1 MPRKRFWKKSDAKKE
16 LQTDKTEETGLMKNS
31 KTIFDLDLTEET
43 GLFKNSKTISDIR
56 MTEETGLVQNSKT
69 NVDPEEPALRLQ
81 KNRKTLNT
89 CSKLCDMNLLNDSGD
104 MNLLND
110 SAEMNLLNDSAEL
123 NIEVKIANKAQNEPL
138 NNALAISVNSA
149 KNGDIEQTR
158 KLMFGS
164 FHQGDVSFSPFS
176 RGSQCT
182 CIALTMLLKSYEG
195 FSFTPEFIDRTLI
208 AGDMLYSETL
218 KRLQAKGKFLNKLLQ
233 FDELPMN
240 VTLGDNHHIIKKH
253 DLIWGLVV
261 SDENNQVQTLHQSLD
276 EAFKLSKYVLV
287 MLGAICSA
295 LYKVSDN
302 EYYFF
307 DSHSHD
313 SDGMSCCDG
322 KSVLV
327 LNKSIADTVLFMYN
341 MYISMHI
348 DLATQFEIL
357 PVSISTLCHSFAD
370 KDPLQKQYCRLDE
383 KVSSMSIS
391 ENEAE
396 SRKEYMRKYMQEK
409 RNKRPTGLNGHL
421 SVNCTC
427 LICKS
432 MQFIMTIKNIYGL

>member
-164 FHQGDVSFSPFS
+164 YHQGYDSISPFS
-176 RGSQCT
+176 RGSQ
-182 CIALTMLLKSYEG
+182 
-195 FSFTPEFIDRTLI
+195 
-208 AGDMLYSETL
+208 
-218 KRLQAKGKFLNKLLQ
+218 
-233 FDELPMN
+233 
-240 VTLGDNHHIIKKH
+240 
-253 DLIWGLVV
+253 
-261 SDENNQVQTLHQSLD
+261 
-276 EAFKLSKYVLV
+276 
-287 MLGAICSA
+287 
-295 LYKVSDN
+295 
-302 EYYFF
+302 
-307 DSHSHD
+307 
-313 SDGMSCCDG
+313 
-322 KSVLV
+322 
-327 LNKSIADTVLFMYN
+327 
-341 MYISMHI
+341 
-348 DLATQFEIL
+348 
-357 PVSISTLCHSFAD
+357 
-370 KDPLQKQYCRLDE
+370 
-383 KVSSMSIS
+383 
-391 ENEAE
+391 
-396 SRKEYMRKYMQEK
+396 
-409 RNKRPTGLNGHL
+409 
-421 SVNCTC
+421 
-427 LICKS
+427 
-432 MQFIMTIKNIYGL
+432 